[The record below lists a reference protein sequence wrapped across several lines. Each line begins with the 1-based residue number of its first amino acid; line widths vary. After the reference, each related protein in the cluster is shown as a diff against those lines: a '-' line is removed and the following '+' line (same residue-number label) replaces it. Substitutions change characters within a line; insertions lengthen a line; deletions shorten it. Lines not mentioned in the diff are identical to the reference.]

1 MKEVSSKAMRLRRPV
16 RKVVRRRR
24 RRVRQTLNRLHV
36 VAIRTNAA
44 STPHNT
50 TGWTATI
57 EQPGA
62 ADQTVNFD
70 NTGVARF
77 PQIPTLTANNTRL
90 TIENAA
96 GDTLFERN
104 FAAGR
109 EVIVARFG
117 V

>member
-1 MKEVSSKAMRLRRPV
+1 MKGLRSKATARRRTIRRTP
-16 RKVVRRRR
+16 RRRR
-24 RRVRQTLNRLHV
+24 RIRQTLNRLHV
-36 VAIRTNAA
+36 VAVRTNAA

-57 EQPGA
+57 EQTGA

-77 PQIPTLTANNTRL
+77 PQIPTLTANATRL

-109 EVIVARFG
+109 EVIVARFTI
-117 V
+117 